1 MKTSTHTLLEITPEH
16 LGEIRLKTFMDWVAI
31 HNKTPIAFQ
40 LALSSKALQKYFTA
54 HYEALEADFRE
65 QIADYVHLPKADKN
79 EFYAEVTNRI
89 LLNYPGALL
98 PKPNKSQQTLINQN

>member
-1 MKTSTHTLLEITPEH
+1 MKIHETLQISKQFYDEIV
-16 LGEIRLKTFMDWVAI
+16 LKTYMDWCAI

-79 EFYAEVTNRI
+79 EFYAEITNRI
-89 LLNYPGALL
+89 LMNYPGALL